1 MARPTGPQDYK
12 SSSFSQRKD
21 DRFSAKEVTAEGES
35 VLQAGETLVRVHTSD
50 AKFYESAADADA
62 LGFMAKMLV
71 QTSSRQ
77 RLLMSATSSS
87 SSERTRLFWENTVY
101 EEAGV
106 GSDVAFHQAS

>member
-77 RLLMSATSSS
+77 LIAH
-87 SSERTRLFWENTVY
+87 V
-101 EEAGV
+101 
-106 GSDVAFHQAS
+106 SDEQLIFRKNAPFLGEHSL